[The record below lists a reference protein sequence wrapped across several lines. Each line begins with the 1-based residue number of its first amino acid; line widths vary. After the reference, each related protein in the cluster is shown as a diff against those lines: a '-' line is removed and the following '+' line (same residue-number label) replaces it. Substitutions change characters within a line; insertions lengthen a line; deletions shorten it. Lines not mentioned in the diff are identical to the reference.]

1 MDSQAK
7 VLGHP
12 LHQMLIAFPLGLL
25 GTAAIFDAVH
35 LGTGEPRWADISFW
49 MIVAGVIGG
58 LAAAVPGLIDWL
70 AIPSGTRAKAVGA
83 WHGIGN
89 VIVIVLFAISLFLRW
104 DDPGA
109 PPVAAFVLSYG
120 GVALALVT
128 AWLGG
133 ELVDRLG
140 VGVDTG
146 AHLNAPSSLSDL
158 PASAASE
165 GRLPTGPATAD

>member
-1 MDSQAK
+1 MDSRAK

-12 LHQMLIAFPLGLL
+12 LHQMLIVFPLGLL
-25 GTAAIFDAVH
+25 GTAAIFDAIH
-35 LGTGEPRWADISFW
+35 LGTGEPRWAEISFW

-58 LAAAVPGLIDWL
+58 LVAAPPGTIDWL

-89 VIVIVLFAISLFLRW
+89 LIVVGLFAVSLYLRW
-104 DDPGA
+104 NDPGA
-109 PPVAAFVLSYG
+109 PSVAALVLSYG
-120 GVALALVT
+120 GVALSLVT

-140 VGVDTG
+140 VGVDSG

-165 GRLPTGPATAD
+165 GRLPGGPATAD